1 MRTNVGVYFC
11 GMYYLFRPS
20 SSKQERTNLLTHII
34 GPNVAAREIKK
45 ACKAATTR
53 EVNFSFWKEHF

>member
-1 MRTNVGVYFC
+1 MFTSVVCILNTEIFVQ
-11 GMYYLFRPS
+11 M
-20 SSKQERTNLLTHII
+20 LTEMI

>member
-1 MRTNVGVYFC
+1 MN
-11 GMYYLFRPS
+11 
-20 SSKQERTNLLTHII
+20 EI

-45 ACKAATTR
+45 ATKKAATR